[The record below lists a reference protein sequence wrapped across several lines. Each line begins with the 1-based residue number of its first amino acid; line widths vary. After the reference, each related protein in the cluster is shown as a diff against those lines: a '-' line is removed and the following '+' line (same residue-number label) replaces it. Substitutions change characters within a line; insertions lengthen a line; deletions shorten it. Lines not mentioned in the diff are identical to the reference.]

1 MTKHNE
7 QTGRLLN
14 RNDKRGSQ
22 SVTQALTRT
31 YPNDREYDVK
41 IASKQIQ
48 SPNETLKSI
57 RGHFNGRTEGLVLN
71 KTKLDT
77 KRLTRN
83 SQTKDLDPTLAG
95 NRVRTQ
101 EQTKQTAST
110 TSNNLSLKA
119 QQTYHYKLER
129 GTLTPKPNKQTV
141 SGQIELKRVTPIL
154 LKELPLKSSQPFS
167 TNKTKTLYTIKQ
179 TRSLSTRRFK
189 RLRDSSS
196 IPINHAPLRF
206 KRAALDKAKLKVL
219 RHNRSPLTLKQ
230 TDLKRLKTQ
239 YNSQPIHL
247 RRLKEGVI
255 NKTVVVPA
263 SLHVGDKEKG
273 NSQGIILDRL
283 TNTLVHDHLEDLDTG
298 YQAVYAANRKRK
310 RLVRATQSVKQFV
323 QSSQRSR
330 SLVTGATRTSQLQ
343 AQSLAAGAMES
354 TNPVMDTASTA
365 TGRALS
371 HAKTTKEILKKGKGF
386 VRQKQAIKGRNVVRN
401 RHRLTKMKG
410 ISKGTVSVLQTGG
423 LSLKKAVYFALSTIQ
438 QGLAAKGLAI
448 GGLVLGGLMIFGL
461 AVAGTGNAFEMQE
474 EEQRSYAS
482 AGLSERVLQWQET
495 VEKEL
500 EAYDL
505 LQYTD
510 LILVLIQLES
520 QGVLPDVM
528 QSSESLGLPPNTIQ
542 DPKKSIQAGVAH
554 FKRGVDEMKR
564 HDVDLKTLIQAY
576 NFGNAFI
583 PYVADNGK
591 AWEQSLSEE
600 FSDLNAQ
607 KLGWASFGDKDYVSK
622 AMQYLTINDN
632 QDVELKESDLSFDL
646 EGQHLVFPVPNFK
659 AVSSSYGWR
668 THPITKERAFH
679 TGTDIP
685 APAGIPVLA
694 SANGV
699 VTEAGRKGT
708 YGNAVVIDHGSNVQT
723 LYGHNSSLTVQAG
736 ETVTAGQM
744 IARVGNTG
752 RSTGPHLHFEVRH
765 NGQYTNPLHWFK

>member
-22 SVTQALTRT
+22 SLTQALTRN
-31 YPNDREYDVK
+31 YSSDKEYDTNL
-41 IASKQIQ
+41 AAKQIQ
-48 SPNETLKSI
+48 TPKEGLESS
-57 RGHFNGRTEGLVLN
+57 RGRSNGRTAGLVLN
-71 KTKLDT
+71 QTEVDT
-77 KRLTRN
+77 KGSAHN
-83 SQTKDLDPTLAG
+83 SRPEDLNPVSAKNKLAK
-95 NRVRTQ
+95 Q
-101 EQTKQTAST
+101 EMTKQTLPT
-110 TSNNLSLKA
+110 ELNKTSKESKLS
-119 QQTYHYKLER
+119 YRYKLER
-129 GTLTPKPNKQTV
+129 GSLTPKQNQQTV
-141 SGQIELKRVTPIL
+141 SKQLKLKRTSSTQ
-154 LKELPLKSSQPFS
+154 LKDLEPKSSQPFLI
-167 TNKTKTLYTIKQ
+167 NKTKTLYTIKQ
-179 TRSLSTRRFK
+179 ARLLSTRRFK
-189 RLRDSSS
+189 RPKKSSS
-196 IPINHAPLRF
+196 IPITHVPMRF
-206 KRAALDKAKLKVL
+206 KRAALNKAKL
-219 RHNRSPLTLKQ
+219 RTIRYNRAPLTLKQ
-230 TDLKRLKTQ
+230 TDLNRLKTQ
-239 YNSQPIHL
+239 YKGQPIHL
-247 RRLKEGVI
+247 RRLKNGGI
-255 NKTVVVPA
+255 NKTVVIPESRQV
-263 SLHVGDKEKG
+263 SDRGKR
-273 NSQGIILDRL
+273 NRQGIILDRL
-283 TNTLVHDHLEDLDTG
+283 TNTLIHDHLDDLDTG
-298 YQAVYAANRKRK
+298 YQAVYATNRKRK
-310 RLVRATQSVKQFV
+310 SLVHATRNVKQFV

-354 TNPVMDTASTA
+354 TNPVTDTASTA

-401 RHRLTKMKG
+401 RHRLAKMKG

-583 PYVADNGK
+583 PYVADRGTVWK
-591 AWEQSLSEE
+591 QSLSEE

-694 SANGV
+694 SADGV

-723 LYGHNSSLTVQAG
+723 LYAHNSSLTVQAG

>member
-7 QTGRLLN
+7 QKGRLLN
-14 RNDKRGSQ
+14 RNDKRMNQ
-22 SVTQALTRT
+22 SLMQTLTRT

-41 IASKQIQ
+41 IASNQIQ
-48 SPNETLKSI
+48 SPSETLKSI

-71 KTKLDT
+71 QTKLETKGLAHYSRPEDVNPVSEKTK
-77 KRLTRN
+77 
-83 SQTKDLDPTLAG
+83 
-95 NRVRTQ
+95 RTMQ
-101 EQTKQTAST
+101 EQTTHTLPTVLSQTST
-110 TSNNLSLKA
+110 GSE
-119 QQTYHYKLER
+119 QTYRYKLER
-129 GTLTPKPNKQTV
+129 GSLTPKQNPQTV
-141 SGQIELKRVTPIL
+141 SKQLKVKRASLTES
-154 LKELPLKSSQPFS
+154 KELPLKASQPFIVG
-167 TNKTKTLYTIKQ
+167 KTKLLYTIKQ
-179 TRSLSTRRFK
+179 ARLPSTKRFRKPQNTSETPSQRS
-189 RLRDSSS
+189 
-196 IPINHAPLRF
+196 PIRV

-219 RHNRSPLTLKQ
+219 RDNRAPLTLKQ
-230 TDLKRLKTQ
+230 TDLNRLKTQ
-239 YNSQPIHL
+239 YKGQPVRL

-310 RLVRATQSVKQFV
+310 SLVHATQSIKQFV

-330 SLVTGATRTSQLQ
+330 SLVTGVTRTSQLQ
-343 AQSLAAGAMES
+343 AQSLAAGAMEGA
-354 TNPVMDTASTA
+354 NPVTDTASTA

-401 RHRLTKMKG
+401 RHRLAKMKG

-423 LSLKKAVYFALSTIQ
+423 LSFKKAVYFALSTLQ

-448 GGLVLGGLMIFGL
+448 GGLVLGGLMLFGL
-461 AVAGTGNAFEMQE
+461 AIAGTGSAFEMEE
-474 EEQRSYAS
+474 EEQLAFAS

-583 PYVADNGK
+583 PYVADRGTVWK
-591 AWEQSLSEE
+591 QSLSEE

-694 SANGV
+694 SADGV